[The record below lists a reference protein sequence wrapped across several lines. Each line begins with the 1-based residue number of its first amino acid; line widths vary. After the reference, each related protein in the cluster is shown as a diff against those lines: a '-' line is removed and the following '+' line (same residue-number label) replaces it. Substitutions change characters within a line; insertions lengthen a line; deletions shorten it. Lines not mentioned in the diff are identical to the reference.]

1 MLCLLVDREKIWNG
15 KEISHNTKYTVQH
28 HKNEMNEKR
37 KKLNSERQM
46 PFKFSRMK
54 IIIFFFFISFSVTAV
69 AIAAVI
75 LLIAFICLFKRCG
88 ILSIIWIYFLYI
100 TLVCVVSVFTQMKPI
115 FVIPSNFSSA
125 ICTCLYFRDNCMQM
139 KREKTRKSIKL
150 IDTKITKTK
159 HITLHW

>member
-1 MLCLLVDREKIWNG
+1 MKWTRKV
-15 KEISHNTKYTVQH
+15 
-28 HKNEMNEKR
+28 

-54 IIIFFFFISFSVTAV
+54 IIIFFFLFVVFFISFSVTAV

-88 ILSIIWIYFLYI
+88 ILSIIWTYFLHI

-115 FVIPSNFSSA
+115 FVIPSKIVVFSLT
-125 ICTCLYFRDNCMQM
+125 ICICLYLRDKYMQM